1 MLANTVTTG
10 WDWGIFVTAVLFFL
24 ALDLGVF
31 HRKAHVVGFREAL
44 SWSILWFTLA
54 ICFGV
59 FIAPQMVENW
69 GVAER
74 DEFITG
80 YIIEL
85 SLSMDNVFV
94 IALIFSYFRVPLQY
108 QHRVLFWGILGAL
121 IMRGIMIWLGTE
133 LINRF
138 QFVLYILGAF
148 LLFTGIK
155 MIFSRDD
162 DEIEPEKNPAIR
174 LARRFFPVTHHFEGQ
189 KFLTKLDGRTA
200 LTPLALV
207 LVMVETTDLIFAI
220 DSIPAIF
227 GVTTNPFIVFTS
239 NVFAILGL
247 RSLYFVLAG
256 AIGFFRYLKVGLSLV
271 LCFIGFKMLIM
282 PWLHVETKLSLMIVA
297 TIIFT
302 SILMSLI
309 ASSRDRRKGGPPP
322 EEKPED

>member
-1 MLANTVTTG
+1 MEGLGISA
-10 WDWGIFVTAVLFFL
+10 WDWTIFVTAVVLFL
-24 ALDLGVF
+24 LLDLGVF
-31 HRKAHVVGFREAL
+31 HRKAHEVRFKEAL
-44 SWSILWFTLA
+44 AWSTVWFVLA
-54 ICFGV
+54 ICFGL
-59 FIAPQMVENW
+59 FIAPHMAENW
-69 GVAER
+69 TNVHR

-94 IALIFSYFRVPLQY
+94 IALIFQYFAVPAKY

-121 IMRGIMIWLGTE
+121 LMRGVMIWLGTE

-138 QFVLYILGAF
+138 HFILYILGAF

-155 MIFSRDD
+155 MIFAGGD
-162 DEIEPEKNPAIR
+162 DEIEPEKNFFVK
-174 LARRFFPVTHHFEGQ
+174 LTRRFFPVTTTYHESHFAIKEN
-189 KFLTKLDGRTA
+189 GRWV

-207 LVMVETTDLIFAI
+207 LVMVETTDLIFAV

-271 LCFIGFKMLIM
+271 LCFIGGKMLAGM
-282 PWLHVETKLSLMIVA
+282 FELHINTKLSLIIVA
-297 TIIFT
+297 SIIGT

-309 ASSRDRRKGGPPP
+309 ASKREAKASQHK
-322 EEKPED
+322 